1 MIEWMAKGGSEHSK
15 MRLRFYESTHRGVH
29 AACNIK
35 LGDII
40 LKIPENNLIFFPGIP
55 LLPPLTGMNAIFIIF
70 GFLTFLFEQIL
81 SEGFH

>member
-40 LKIPENNLIFFPGIP
+40 LKIPENNIVSQSIMSFTDNFETPVPEKSKIP
-55 LLPPLTGMNAIFIIF
+55 SALQPKA
-70 GFLTFLFEQIL
+70 
-81 SEGFH
+81 